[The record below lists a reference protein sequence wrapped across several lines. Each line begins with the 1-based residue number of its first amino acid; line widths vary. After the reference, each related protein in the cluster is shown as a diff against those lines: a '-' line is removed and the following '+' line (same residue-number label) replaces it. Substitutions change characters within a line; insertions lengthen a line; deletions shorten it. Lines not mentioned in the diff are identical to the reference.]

1 MNFEEIN
8 FHKINRRPVT
18 DNTYQTAAEE
28 WNALGAEIQRHRA
41 RLNNIENIQS
51 GGQGDLSEFV
61 TDAEMEEYEARISA
75 LIGAVDMRLI
85 TQEEYASISP
95 KQFKYYFVAKD
106 ATDKAKGKCWK
117 IYLRTQLVGMFN
129 VDGSQTLPKFPMRFP
144 FRLA

>member
-1 MNFEEIN
+1 MNYNEIN

-18 DNTYQTAAEE
+18 DNTYQIAAEE
-28 WNALGAEIQRHRA
+28 WNAIGDELANHRA
-41 RLNNIENIQS
+41 RLNHIENIQN
-51 GGQGDLSEFV
+51 GGQGDLSGFV
-61 TDAEMEEYEARISA
+61 TDEELEEYQRRISA

-129 VDGSQTLPKFPMRFP
+129 VEGKLTLPKFPMRFP